1 MIGSSVNPALG
12 RIDYSPI
19 TQGAQSAAQSIQAGG
34 QAYGQMFANLGQ
46 QIGSGIQNYQ
56 QNKQKRD
63 FLETQARSNIGEAIQ
78 SMNNFRANPSAYG
91 GKAPI
96 RPEALEGFSL
106 EDIPKISIGKLEG
119 FVSQTEKLLQ
129 KPRAI
134 ESFIQQQALT
144 DAANQQRNARLSDVY
159 QKYTKPAPPSMIAR
173 PGLETKPIDQ
183 VAFTSDL
190 LRAGASPDE
199 VATLTKAMPFAQQ
212 QQLDTALHRNVIATV
227 DAEIKSGITKPELFQ
242 KRYATLMANNGRN
255 VIERFPSA
263 GTYVRRDNQGGAV
276 QAVRSTNTGQIGVVD
291 VTGKFNPIDSEDYM
305 PMTTSDANIFL
316 DGPAFKKLGQDL
328 VDQENAVKE
337 INRFVEGVGSLPKG
351 IDKLVNAAS
360 AKIKT
365 IFDAGPLTEQERAGG
380 LSQAR
385 QQGLLGALRT
395 TILGPGVLTEID
407 AQRILDRI
415 GGDVTSVSTNPALLR
430 DIVAEVIEGKMNQYQ
445 ENLNIYNS
453 HVAGRYGSWGIKQRN
468 RIAPFT
474 EYNLKTVPLGMDLD
488 IWNAMTPE
496 ERKAFQKTN

>member
-1 MIGSSVNPALG
+1 MIGSSVNPSLG

-56 QNKQKRD
+56 KNKEERD
-63 FLETQARSNIGEAIQ
+63 FYEAQARSKIGEAIQ
-78 SMNNFRANPSAYG
+78 SMNQFKSNPKVYG
-91 GKAPI
+91 NKAPI
-96 RPEALEGFSL
+96 RPEMLESVSI
-106 EDIPKISIGKLEG
+106 EDIPKISLGKLKG
-119 FVSQTEKLLQ
+119 YVTELDGILQ
-129 KPRAI
+129 KSRGALAEANAI
-134 ESFIQQQALT
+134 RQAEKP
-144 DAANQQRNARLSDVY
+144 ARLSEVF
-159 QKYTKPAPPSMIAR
+159 QKYTKSTPPSMIAR
-173 PGLETKPIDQ
+173 PGLEQKPIDQ
-183 VAFTSDL
+183 VALTSDL
-190 LRAGASPDE
+190 LEAGATPDE
-199 VATLTKAMPFAQQ
+199 AATLSKAFPFAQQ

-305 PMTTSDANIFL
+305 PMITSDANIFL

>member
-19 TQGAQSAAQSIQAGG
+19 TRGAESAAQSIQAGG
-34 QAYGQMFANLGQ
+34 QAYGNMFANLGQ
-46 QIGSGIQNYQ
+46 QIGSGIQQYQ
-56 QNKQKRD
+56 KNKEERD
-63 FLETQARSNIGEAIQ
+63 FYEAQARSKIGEAIQ
-78 SMNNFRANPSAYG
+78 SMNQFKSNPKVYG
-91 GKAPI
+91 NKAPI
-96 RPEALEGFSL
+96 RPEMLESVSI
-106 EDIPKISIGKLEG
+106 EDIPKISLGKLKG
-119 FVSQTEKLLQ
+119 YVTELDGILQ
-129 KPRAI
+129 KSRGALSEANAI
-134 ESFIQQQALT
+134 RQAEKP
-144 DAANQQRNARLSDVY
+144 ARLSEVF
-159 QKYTKPAPPSMIAR
+159 QKYTKSTPPSMIAR
-173 PGLETKPIDQ
+173 PGLEQKPIDQ
-183 VAFTSDL
+183 VALTSDL
-190 LRAGASPDE
+190 LEAGATPDE
-199 VATLTKAMPFAQQ
+199 AATLSKAFPFAQQ

-291 VTGKFNPIDSEDYM
+291 VTGKFNPIDSDAYM

-365 IFDAGPLTEQERAGG
+365 IFDVAPLTEQERAGG

-430 DIVAEVIEGKMNQYQ
+430 DIVAEVLEGKMNQYQ

-474 EYNLKTVPLGMDLD
+474 EYNLNTVPLGMDLD

-496 ERKAFQKTN
+496 DRKKFQKTN

>member
-34 QAYGQMFANLGQ
+34 QAYGNMFANLGQ
-46 QIGSGIQNYQ
+46 QIGSGIQQYQ
-56 QNKQKRD
+56 KNKEERD
-63 FLETQARSNIGEAIQ
+63 FYEAQARSKIGEAIQ
-78 SMNNFRANPSAYG
+78 SMNQFKSNPKVYG
-91 GKAPI
+91 NKAPI
-96 RPEALEGFSL
+96 RPEMLESVSI
-106 EDIPKISIGKLEG
+106 EDIPKISLGKLKG
-119 FVSQTEKLLQ
+119 YVTELDGILQ
-129 KPRAI
+129 KSRGALSEANAI
-134 ESFIQQQALT
+134 RQAEKP
-144 DAANQQRNARLSDVY
+144 ARLSEVF
-159 QKYTKPAPPSMIAR
+159 QKYTKSTPPSMIAR
-173 PGLETKPIDQ
+173 PGLEQKPIDQ
-183 VAFTSDL
+183 VALTSDL
-190 LRAGASPDE
+190 LEAGATPDE
-199 VATLTKAMPFAQQ
+199 AATLSKAFPFAQQ

-291 VTGKFNPIDSEDYM
+291 VTGKFNPIDSDAYM

-365 IFDAGPLTEQERAGG
+365 IFDVPLTEQERAGG
-380 LSQAR
+380 FSQAR

-430 DIVAEVIEGKMNQYQ
+430 DIVAEVLEGKMNQYQ

-474 EYNLKTVPLGMDLD
+474 EYNLNTVPLGMDLD

-496 ERKAFQKTN
+496 DRKKFQKTN

>member
-56 QNKQKRD
+56 KNKEERD
-63 FLETQARSNIGEAIQ
+63 FYEAQARSKIGEAIQ
-78 SMNNFRANPSAYG
+78 SMNQFKSNPKVYG
-91 GKAPI
+91 NKAPI
-96 RPEALEGFSL
+96 RPEMLESVSI
-106 EDIPKISIGKLEG
+106 EDIPKISLGKLKG
-119 FVSQTEKLLQ
+119 YVTELDGILQ
-129 KPRAI
+129 KSRGALAEANAI
-134 ESFIQQQALT
+134 RQAEKP
-144 DAANQQRNARLSDVY
+144 ARLSEVF
-159 QKYTKPAPPSMIAR
+159 QKYTKSTPPSMIAR
-173 PGLETKPIDQ
+173 PGLEQKPIDQ
-183 VAFTSDL
+183 VALTSDL
-190 LRAGASPDE
+190 LEAGATPDE
-199 VATLTKAMPFAQQ
+199 AATLSKAFPFAQQ

>member
-46 QIGSGIQNYQ
+46 QIGSGIQQYQ
-56 QNKQKRD
+56 KNKEERD
-63 FLETQARSNIGEAIQ
+63 IFETRALSNIGEYIEF
-78 SMNNFRANPSAYG
+78 NNRFKANPSAFG
-91 GKAPI
+91 NTNPVSQKTLDELSAKKIANLSSGQLKA
-96 RPEALEGFSL
+96 
-106 EDIPKISIGKLEG
+106 
-119 FVSQTEKLLQ
+119 FVDQTEKLLK

-144 DAANQQRNARLSDVY
+144 DAANQQRNTRLSDVY

-173 PGLETKPIDQ
+173 PGLEAKPMDQ

-190 LRAGASPDE
+190 LRAGATPDE

-227 DAEIKSGITKPELFQ
+227 DAEIKSGITKPEDFER
-242 KRYATLMANNGRN
+242 RYATLMANNGRN

-291 VTGKFNPIDSEDYM
+291 VAGKFNPIDSEAYM

-496 ERKAFQKTN
+496 DRKKFQKTN

>member
-56 QNKQKRD
+56 KNKEERD
-63 FLETQARSNIGEAIQ
+63 FYEAQARSKIGEAIQ
-78 SMNNFRANPSAYG
+78 SMNQFKSNPKVYG
-91 GKAPI
+91 NKAPI
-96 RPEALEGFSL
+96 RPEMLESVSI
-106 EDIPKISIGKLEG
+106 EDIPKISLGKLKG
-119 FVSQTEKLLQ
+119 YVTELDGILQ
-129 KPRAI
+129 KSRGALAEANAI
-134 ESFIQQQALT
+134 RQAEKP
-144 DAANQQRNARLSDVY
+144 ARLSEVF
-159 QKYTKPAPPSMIAR
+159 QKYTKSTPPSMIAR
-173 PGLETKPIDQ
+173 PGLEQKPIDQ
-183 VAFTSDL
+183 VALTSDL
-190 LRAGASPDE
+190 LEAGATPDE
-199 VATLTKAMPFAQQ
+199 AATLSKAFPFAQQ

-453 HVAGRYGSWGIKQRN
+453 HVAGRYGPWGIKQRN

>member
-46 QIGSGIQNYQ
+46 QIGSGIQQYQ
-56 QNKQKRD
+56 KNKEERD
-63 FLETQARSNIGEAIQ
+63 FFEAQARSKIGEAIQ
-78 SMNNFRANPSAYG
+78 SMNQFKANPKIYG
-91 GKAPI
+91 NKAPI
-96 RPEALEGFSL
+96 RPEML
-106 EDIPKISIGKLEG
+106 EDISIDKIPKISLGKLKG
-119 FVSQTEKLLQ
+119 YVSELDGMLQ
-129 KPRAI
+129 KSRGALAEANAI
-134 ESFIQQQALT
+134 RQAEKP
-144 DAANQQRNARLSDVY
+144 ARLSEVF
-159 QKYTKPAPPSMIAR
+159 QKYTKSSPPSMIAR
-173 PGLETKPIDQ
+173 PGLEQKPIDQ
-183 VAFTSDL
+183 VALTSDL
-190 LRAGASPDE
+190 LEAGATPDE
-199 VATLTKAMPFAQQ
+199 VATLSKALPFAQQ

-227 DAEIKSGITKPELFQ
+227 DAEIKSGITKPEAFQ

-291 VTGKFNPIDSEDYM
+291 VAGKFNPIDSEAYM

-328 VDQENAVKE
+328 VDQENSVRE
-337 INRFVEGVGSLPKG
+337 INRFVNGVGSLPQG
-351 IDKLVNAAS
+351 IDKLAKSAS
-360 AKIKT
+360 SAIKT
-365 IFDAGPLTEQERAGG
+365 IFLNQPLSEEERALGF
-380 LSQAR
+380 SKAR

-415 GGDVTSVSTNPALLR
+415 GGDVTSVSTNPALLK

-453 HVAGRYGSWGIKQRN
+453 HVAGRYGSWGIKQRS
-468 RIAPFT
+468 RVAPFT
-474 EYNLKTVPLGMDLD
+474 EYNLNSVPQGMSLD
-488 IWNAMTPE
+488 VWNAMTPD
-496 ERKAFQKTN
+496 ERKKFQ

>member
-19 TQGAQSAAQSIQAGG
+19 TRGAESAAQSIQAGG
-34 QAYGQMFANLGQ
+34 QAYGNMFANLGQ
-46 QIGSGIQNYQ
+46 QIGSGIQQYQ
-56 QNKQKRD
+56 KNKEERD
-63 FLETQARSNIGEAIQ
+63 FYEAQARSKIGEAIQ
-78 SMNNFRANPSAYG
+78 SMNQFKSNPKVYG
-91 GKAPI
+91 NKAPI
-96 RPEALEGFSL
+96 RPEMLESVSI
-106 EDIPKISIGKLEG
+106 EDIPKISLGKLKG
-119 FVSQTEKLLQ
+119 YVTELDGILQ
-129 KPRAI
+129 KSRGALSEANAI
-134 ESFIQQQALT
+134 RQAEKP
-144 DAANQQRNARLSDVY
+144 ARLSEVF
-159 QKYTKPAPPSMIAR
+159 QKYTKSTPPSMIAR
-173 PGLETKPIDQ
+173 PGLEQKPIDQ
-183 VAFTSDL
+183 VALTSDL
-190 LRAGASPDE
+190 LEAGATPDE
-199 VATLTKAMPFAQQ
+199 AATLSKAFPFAQQ

-291 VTGKFNPIDSEDYM
+291 VTGKFNPIDSDAYM

-365 IFDAGPLTEQERAGG
+365 IFDVPLTEQERAGG
-380 LSQAR
+380 FSQAR

-430 DIVAEVIEGKMNQYQ
+430 DIVAEVLEGKMNQYQ

-474 EYNLKTVPLGMDLD
+474 EYNLNTVPLGMDLD

-496 ERKAFQKTN
+496 DRKKFQKTN

>member
-46 QIGSGIQNYQ
+46 QIGSGIQQYQ

-63 FLETQARSNIGEAIQ
+63 FLEAQVRSNIGEAIQ
-78 SMNNFRANPSAYG
+78 SMNKFNANSSAYG
-91 GKAPI
+91 GQAPI
-96 RPEALEGFSL
+96 RPEAFENISL
-106 EDIPKISIGKLEG
+106 GELPRMPIGKLEAL
-119 FVSQTEKLLQ
+119 VTQTEKLLQ

-255 VIERFPSA
+255 VQDRLFDA
-263 GTYVRRDNQGGAV
+263 GTFVRRDNQGGAV
-276 QAVRSTNTGQIGVVD
+276 KAVRNGNTGQIGLVGLD
-291 VTGKFNPIDSEDYM
+291 GKFTPIDSSVYM
-305 PMTTSDANIFL
+305 PMTTSDANNSL
-316 DGPAFKKLGQDL
+316 DGNAFKKLGDDL
-328 VDQENAVKE
+328 VAQENSVKL

-351 IDKLVNAAS
+351 IEKAIGNAS

-365 IFDAGPLTEQERAGG
+365 ILDIPLTEPERAIGF
-380 LSQAR
+380 SKAR
-385 QQGLLGALRT
+385 KNSLIGAFRE
-395 TILGPGVLTEID
+395 TIVGPGVVTEFDAERIID
-407 AQRILDRI
+407 AL
-415 GGDVTSVSTNPALLR
+415 GGDIESVTTNPALLR
-430 DIVAEVIEGKMNQYQ
+430 DIVADILEGKMNQYEQ
-445 ENLNIYNS
+445 NLAIYNS
-453 HVAGRYGSWGIKQRN
+453 HVAGRYGSWGVKQRN

-474 EYNLKTVPLGMDLD
+474 EYNLNTVPLGMDLD

>member
-19 TQGAQSAAQSIQAGG
+19 TRGAESAAQSIQAGG
-34 QAYGQMFANLGQ
+34 QAYGNMFANLGQ
-46 QIGSGIQNYQ
+46 QIGSGIQQYQ
-56 QNKQKRD
+56 KNKEERD
-63 FLETQARSNIGEAIQ
+63 FYEAQARSKIGEAIQ
-78 SMNNFRANPSAYG
+78 SMNQFKSNPKVYG
-91 GKAPI
+91 NKAPI
-96 RPEALEGFSL
+96 RPEMLESVSI
-106 EDIPKISIGKLEG
+106 EDIPKISLGKLKG
-119 FVSQTEKLLQ
+119 YVTELDGILQ
-129 KPRAI
+129 KSRGALSEANAI
-134 ESFIQQQALT
+134 RQAEKP
-144 DAANQQRNARLSDVY
+144 ARLSEVF
-159 QKYTKPAPPSMIAR
+159 QKYTKSTPPSMIAR
-173 PGLETKPIDQ
+173 PGLEQKPIDQ
-183 VAFTSDL
+183 VALTSDL
-190 LRAGASPDE
+190 LEAGATPDE
-199 VATLTKAMPFAQQ
+199 AATLSKAFPFAQQ

-291 VTGKFNPIDSEDYM
+291 VTGKFNPIDSEAYM

-365 IFDAGPLTEQERAGG
+365 IFDVPLTEQERAGG
-380 LSQAR
+380 FSQAR

-430 DIVAEVIEGKMNQYQ
+430 DIVAEVLEGKMNQYQ

-474 EYNLKTVPLGMDLD
+474 EYNLNTVPLGMDLD

-496 ERKAFQKTN
+496 DRKKFQKTN

>member
-56 QNKQKRD
+56 KNKEERD
-63 FLETQARSNIGEAIQ
+63 FFETAVRSKIGEAIQ
-78 SMNNFRANPSAYG
+78 SMNQFRANPKLYG
-91 GKAPI
+91 NKAPI
-96 RPEALEGFSL
+96 RPEMLESL
-106 EDIPKISIGKLEG
+106 SVDDIPKVSIGKLKSYSNQLDGLLDKSRGALAEANAIR
-119 FVSQTEKLLQ
+119 QAEK
-129 KPRAI
+129 PG
-134 ESFIQQQALT
+134 
-144 DAANQQRNARLSDVY
+144 RLSEVF
-159 QKYTKPAPPSMIAR
+159 QKYTKSAPPSMIAR
-173 PGLETKPIDQ
+173 PGLEQKPIDQ
-183 VAFTSDL
+183 VALTSDL
-190 LRAGASPDE
+190 LEAGATPDE
-199 VATLTKAMPFAQQ
+199 VATLSKALPFAQQ

>member
-19 TQGAQSAAQSIQAGG
+19 TRGAESAAQSIQAGG
-34 QAYGQMFANLGQ
+34 QAYGNMFANLGQ
-46 QIGSGIQNYQ
+46 QIGSGIQQYQ
-56 QNKQKRD
+56 KNKEERD
-63 FLETQARSNIGEAIQ
+63 FYEAQARSKIGEAIQ
-78 SMNNFRANPSAYG
+78 SMNQFKSNPKVYG
-91 GKAPI
+91 NKAPI
-96 RPEALEGFSL
+96 RPEMLESVSI
-106 EDIPKISIGKLEG
+106 EDIPKISLGKLKG
-119 FVSQTEKLLQ
+119 YVTELDGILQ
-129 KPRAI
+129 KSRGALSEANAI
-134 ESFIQQQALT
+134 RQAEKP
-144 DAANQQRNARLSDVY
+144 ARLSEVF
-159 QKYTKPAPPSMIAR
+159 QKYTKSTPPSMIAR
-173 PGLETKPIDQ
+173 PGLEQKPIDQ
-183 VAFTSDL
+183 VALTSDL
-190 LRAGASPDE
+190 LEAGATPDE
-199 VATLTKAMPFAQQ
+199 AATLSKAFPFAQQ

-291 VTGKFNPIDSEDYM
+291 VTGKFNPIDSDAYM

-365 IFDAGPLTEQERAGG
+365 IFDVPLTEQERAGG
-380 LSQAR
+380 FSQAR

-430 DIVAEVIEGKMNQYQ
+430 DIVAEVLEGKMNQYQ

-453 HVAGRYGSWGIKQRN
+453 HVAGRYGPWGIKQRN

-474 EYNLKTVPLGMDLD
+474 EYNLNTVPLGMDLD

-496 ERKAFQKTN
+496 DRKKFQKTN

>member
-46 QIGSGIQNYQ
+46 QISGGIQQYQ
-56 QNKQKRD
+56 KNKEERD
-63 FLETQARSNIGEAIQ
+63 FFEAQARSKIGEAIQ
-78 SMNNFRANPSAYG
+78 SMNQFKANPKIYG
-91 GKAPI
+91 NKAPI
-96 RPEALEGFSL
+96 RPEML
-106 EDIPKISIGKLEG
+106 EDISLDKIPKISLGKLKG
-119 FVSQTEKLLQ
+119 YVSELDGMLQ
-129 KPRAI
+129 KSRGALAEANAI
-134 ESFIQQQALT
+134 RQAEKP
-144 DAANQQRNARLSDVY
+144 ARLSEVF
-159 QKYTKPAPPSMIAR
+159 QKYTKSAPPSMIAR
-173 PGLETKPIDQ
+173 PGFEQKPIDQ
-183 VAFTSDL
+183 VALTSEL
-190 LRAGASPDE
+190 LEAGATPDE
-199 VATLTKAMPFAQQ
+199 VATLSKALPFAQQ

-227 DAEIKSGITKPELFQ
+227 DAEIKSGITKPEAFQ

-255 VIERFPSA
+255 VVERFPSA

-291 VTGKFNPIDSEDYM
+291 VAGKFNPIDSEAYM
-305 PMTTSDANIFL
+305 PMTTSDANVFL

-337 INRFVEGVGSLPKG
+337 INRFVEGVGSLPQG
-351 IDKLVNAAS
+351 IDKLAKSAS
-360 AKIKT
+360 SAIKT
-365 IFDAGPLTEQERAGG
+365 IFLNQPLSEEERALGF
-380 LSQAR
+380 SKAR

-415 GGDVTSVSTNPALLR
+415 GGDVTSVSTNPALLK
-430 DIVAEVIEGKMNQYQ
+430 DIVAEVLEGKMNQYQ

-474 EYNLKTVPLGMDLD
+474 EYNLKTVPLGIDLD

-496 ERKAFQKTN
+496 ERKTFLKTN

>member
-1 MIGSSVNPALG
+1 VAE
-12 RIDYSPI
+12 
-19 TQGAQSAAQSIQAGG
+19 SAAKSIQAGG
-34 QAYGQMFANLGQ
+34 QVYGNMFANLGK
-46 QIGSGIQNYQ
+46 QIGSGIQQYQ
-56 QNKQKRD
+56 KNKEERD
-63 FLETQARSNIGEAIQ
+63 FYEAQARSKIGEAIQ
-78 SMNNFRANPSAYG
+78 SMNQFKSNPKVYG
-91 GKAPI
+91 NKAPI
-96 RPEALEGFSL
+96 RPEMLESVSI
-106 EDIPKISIGKLEG
+106 EDIPKISLGKLKG
-119 FVSQTEKLLQ
+119 YVTELDGILQ
-129 KPRAI
+129 KSRGALSEANAI
-134 ESFIQQQALT
+134 RQAEKP
-144 DAANQQRNARLSDVY
+144 ARLSEVFK
-159 QKYTKPAPPSMIAR
+159 KYTKSTPPLMIAR
-173 PGLETKPIDQ
+173 PGLEQKPIDQ
-183 VAFTSDL
+183 VALTSDL
-190 LRAGASPDE
+190 LEAGATPDE
-199 VATLTKAMPFAQQ
+199 AAILSKAFPFAQQ

-291 VTGKFNPIDSEDYM
+291 VTGKFNPIDSEAYM

-430 DIVAEVIEGKMNQYQ
+430 DIVAEVLEGKMNQYQ

-474 EYNLKTVPLGMDLD
+474 EYNLNTVPLGMDLD

-496 ERKAFQKTN
+496 DRKKFQKTN

>member
-56 QNKQKRD
+56 KNKEERD
-63 FLETQARSNIGEAIQ
+63 FYEAQARSKIGEAIQ
-78 SMNNFRANPSAYG
+78 SMNQFKSNPKVYG
-91 GKAPI
+91 NKAPI
-96 RPEALEGFSL
+96 RPEMLESVSI
-106 EDIPKISIGKLEG
+106 EDIPKISLGKLKG
-119 FVSQTEKLLQ
+119 YVTELDGILQ
-129 KPRAI
+129 KSRGALAEANAI
-134 ESFIQQQALT
+134 RQAEKP
-144 DAANQQRNARLSDVY
+144 ARLSEVF
-159 QKYTKPAPPSMIAR
+159 QKYTKSTPPSMIAR
-173 PGLETKPIDQ
+173 PGLEQKPIDQ
-183 VAFTSDL
+183 VALTSDL
-190 LRAGASPDE
+190 LEAGATPDE
-199 VATLTKAMPFAQQ
+199 AATLSKAFPFAQQ

-496 ERKAFQKTN
+496 DRKKFQKTN